1 MASNNDDGNNN
12 NNNNL
17 KADIAS
23 ATEKVT
29 GFLSTKVDDTKQ
41 YLEAKQRK
49 FEISNEGT
57 QLERTKEQVQG
68 WFDKEIVQRAEDT
81 KEGFQKMMGE
91 DNNNNRNRN
100 ENEIRGVGEGDL
112 DDGVCGT
119 GEFNCNNPCG
129 MFST

>member
-1 MASNNDDGNNN
+1 MASDNDDG
-12 NNNNL
+12 NNL

-29 GFLSTKVDDTKQ
+29 DFFSTKVDDTKQ

-68 WFDKEIVQRAEDT
+68 WFDKEFVQRAEDT

-91 DNNNNRNRN
+91 DNNNNNRNRN

-112 DDGVCGT
+112 DGGVCGT
-119 GEFNCNNPCG
+119 TGESNCNNPCG